1 MNKKI
6 TAGVA
11 ALAFAA
17 APVARAIAVDCSGS
31 SGGQLQDSITL
42 NVNNSCTFSRT
53 SGNGSV
59 SLSMDWN
66 ALDYSKSETFSV
78 SCNDA
83 AGWKVTGTF
92 SNMTGTANQGST
104 YKTTINYA
112 TAMPTAGS
120 GTWTAIKGEYAPSGV
135 TGITSGSSGNVINK
149 GSSSTGQ
156 TATTQK
162 ITYVIGTRDRQ
173 ERGTYTATAT
183 YVAVS
188 NT

>member
-6 TAGVA
+6 TAGVVA
-11 ALAFAA
+11 FVFAA
-17 APVARAIAVDCSGS
+17 TPVARVLAVSCTGS

-42 NVNNSCTFSRT
+42 NVNNSCTFSRS
-53 SGNGSV
+53 SGSANV
-59 SLSMDWN
+59 SLTMNWN
-66 ALDYSKSETFSV
+66 ALDYSKSETLNV

-92 SNMTGTANQGST
+92 TNLVGTSNQGST
-104 YKTTINYA
+104 YKTTIDYA
-112 TAMPTAGS
+112 TAMPIAGS
-120 GTWTAIKGEYAPSGV
+120 GTWTAIKGDYAPTGV
-135 TGITSGSSGNVINK
+135 TGMASGSSGNVINK
-149 GSSSTGQ
+149 GASSNGQ
-156 TATTQK
+156 TDSTQK
-162 ITYVIGTRDRQ
+162 ITYVIGTHDRQ